1 MAGAYSYKSF
11 FRNLYRN
18 LGQAYAF
25 QAQTPEE
32 AGQWRR
38 EFRQALREAL
48 GLDLL
53 EEIAVGWNRAENEH
67 VATGW
72 GQAENEGQTEKE
84 GRGESGI
91 RAKDSCPWTVEQLER
106 VEDEGY
112 IRYKFRMET
121 LPRVFMP
128 FYMLVPEAASP
139 QKPARAVIAIPAHG
153 ANKDTVAGVP
163 TGSAVREK
171 LSRTPKEAYGL
182 ALVKRGYVALCPDP
196 PGYGERIE
204 PLPTEATAFA
214 PPNPENAKDE
224 EASASDPLGCSCK
237 DLAQTAE
244 ALSLSLTALEIWD
257 LMRLADFAIGREEID
272 GKRIGCMGFSGGGQY
287 AMWLAAMDQRI
298 QAAVVS
304 GYVHGYYDSILDV
317 HLCPCNY
324 APRLWRLGDISDIC
338 SLIAPRPLFVEN
350 GLDDP
355 LNGYRGI
362 EGPKEQVDR
371 IRKAYRL
378 YGQEGN
384 LVHVTPEGG
393 HQWYGECYEFL
404 DRML

>member
-1 MAGAYSYKSF
+1 
-11 FRNLYRN
+11 
-18 LGQAYAF
+18 
-25 QAQTPEE
+25 
-32 AGQWRR
+32 
-38 EFRQALREAL
+38 
-48 GLDLL
+48 
-53 EEIAVGWNRAENEH
+53 
-67 VATGW
+67 
-72 GQAENEGQTEKE
+72 
-84 GRGESGI
+84 
-91 RAKDSCPWTVEQLER
+91 
-106 VEDEGY
+106 
-112 IRYKFRMET
+112 
-121 LPRVFMP
+121 
-128 FYMLVPEAASP
+128 
-139 QKPARAVIAIPAHG
+139 
-153 ANKDTVAGVP
+153 
-163 TGSAVREK
+163 
-171 LSRTPKEAYGL
+171 
-182 ALVKRGYVALCPDP
+182 
-196 PGYGERIE
+196 
-204 PLPTEATAFA
+204 
-214 PPNPENAKDE
+214 
-224 EASASDPLGCSCK
+224 
-237 DLAQTAE
+237 
-244 ALSLSLTALEIWD
+244 
-257 LMRLADFAIGREEID
+257 MRLADFAIGREEID

>member
-106 VEDEGY
+106 VEEEGY

-182 ALVKRGYVALCPDP
+182 ALVKRGYVD
-196 PGYGERIE
+196 R
-204 PLPTEATAFA
+204 
-214 PPNPENAKDE
+214 K
-224 EASASDPLGCSCK
+224 S
-237 DLAQTAE
+237 
-244 ALSLSLTALEIWD
+244 
-257 LMRLADFAIGREEID
+257 
-272 GKRIGCMGFSGGGQY
+272 
-287 AMWLAAMDQRI
+287 
-298 QAAVVS
+298 VV
-304 GYVHGYYDSILDV
+304 
-317 HLCPCNY
+317 
-324 APRLWRLGDISDIC
+324 
-338 SLIAPRPLFVEN
+338 
-350 GLDDP
+350 
-355 LNGYRGI
+355 
-362 EGPKEQVDR
+362 
-371 IRKAYRL
+371 
-378 YGQEGN
+378 
-384 LVHVTPEGG
+384 
-393 HQWYGECYEFL
+393 
-404 DRML
+404 